1 VSFFWVGDL
10 RIPVQFAGS
19 LLDLA
24 LRRLD
29 GRQISCRYSDGALA
43 GITNRAVA
51 RMKQGFS
58 EEFIL
63 RYRQK
68 YRKLLSKAVGRP
80 VKAPLSTHEVVH
92 KKLFSICTRK
102 NLCKR
107 THLWPWAVEISTP
120 TH

>member
-1 VSFFWVGDL
+1 MDHLFHWW
-10 RIPVQFAGS
+10 
-19 LLDLA
+19 
-24 LRRLD
+24 
-29 GRQISCRYSDGALA
+29 LA

-92 KKLFSICTRK
+92 KNCFQFARAKICASAR
-102 NLCKR
+102 
-107 THLWPWAVEISTP
+107 ISGHGP
-120 TH
+120 

>member
-1 VSFFWVGDL
+1 MDHLFHWW
-10 RIPVQFAGS
+10 
-19 LLDLA
+19 
-24 LRRLD
+24 
-29 GRQISCRYSDGALA
+29 LA

-107 THLWPWAVEISTP
+107 THPWPWVVEISTP